1 MERVPEEHKFISS
14 DLDTNPL
21 ALYDAERQ
29 RVTETLEE
37 HADEVRT
44 APRAAPAR
52 RTQHAPNVQAHP
64 RT

>member
-1 MERVPEEHKFISS
+1 MDRVPDEHSNLS

-37 HADEVRT
+37 HADEVH
-44 APRAAPAR
+44 AAPSVVAPPAR
-52 RTQHAPNVQAHP
+52 A
-64 RT
+64 